1 MNTMGNLL
9 FGSGSELGRASI
21 ARGRV
26 TESPMGRDNDI
37 AEAEKASQFIE
48 IFADWLIVHSNG
60 IDGVGKTAEKSSI
73 FSLIRM
79 R

>member
-48 IFADWLIVHSNG
+48 IFAD
-60 IDGVGKTAEKSSI
+60 
-73 FSLIRM
+73 
-79 R
+79 